1 MSKNKIDI
9 KEIKSEKRLFHNIW
23 LDVYPTKVRF
33 EKIYFWPRN
42 YRTVLHF
49 DILEAQKNKSVSKL
63 SLEEITDFLVGRPEL
78 KLEDLANSIEKNG
91 VKVPLIILS
100 NGLLLDGNRRYF
112 ACSYLFHKPKREGED
127 LSKILNYI
135 PVHIIKEEDA
145 DERVQQKILAESNF
159 VNDYKVPWSLDV
171 KAKVIDD
178 FYHSCIRDRVSKE
191 ETYKEIKD
199 VYGEDKTTVDAYI
212 ETMELTREFLSSAP
226 EGKRNKFRE
235 NVQDKFL
242 YFWEFRN
249 KALRGRGAL
258 EPEKELP
265 KVKKLFFK
273 MIKTERFKNYKQ
285 VEPMIRAARDPY
297 AWDLLISSVGSKI
310 DMVEALMKEQ
320 KAVRSTEDKVRNFLG
335 WLQTKADPSSFT
347 KATFGLLK
355 KVIDECS
362 KLISKKRI

>member
-1 MSKNKIDI
+1 MKKIDT
-9 KEIKSEKRLFHNIW
+9 KRIKSEKRLFHNIW
-23 LDVYPTKVRF
+23 LYVYPTKVGF
-33 EKIYFWPRN
+33 KEIYFWPQN

-49 DILEAQKNKSVSKL
+49 DILEAQKKKLVSKL

-112 ACSYLFHKPKREGED
+112 ACSYLFHREKKKESGIPKV
-127 LSKILNYI
+127 LNAI
-135 PVHIIKEEDA
+135 PVYIIEEKDV
-145 DERVQQKILAESNF
+145 DERTQQKILAESNF

-178 FYHSCIRDRVSKE
+178 FYSSCIRDGAGKE

-199 VYGEDKTTVDAYI
+199 VYGEDKSTVDAYI
-212 ETMELTREFLSSAP
+212 ETMELTREFVSSAP
-226 EGKRNKFRE
+226 EGKRNEFRE
-235 NVQDKFL
+235 NVQNKFL

-258 EPEKELP
+258 KPEKELP

-285 VEPMIRAARDPY
+285 VEPMIRSVRDPY
-297 AWDLLISSVGSKI
+297 AWDLLINSTGHKI

-320 KAVRSTEDKVRNFLG
+320 KAVRSSEDKVRNFLG
-335 WLQTKADPSSFT
+335 WLQTKADPCDFT
-347 KATFGLLK
+347 KATFVLLK
-355 KVIDECS
+355 KVIYECS
-362 KLISKKRI
+362 KLISRKET